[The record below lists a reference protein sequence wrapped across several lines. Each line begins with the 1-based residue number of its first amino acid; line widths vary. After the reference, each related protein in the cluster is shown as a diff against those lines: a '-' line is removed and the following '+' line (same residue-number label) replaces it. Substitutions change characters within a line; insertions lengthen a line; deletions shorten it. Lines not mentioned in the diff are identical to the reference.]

1 MKQKSM
7 FFCFPDIT
15 VNITMKFSSMKNL
28 ELYWKDD
35 QGTKRNIIENVN
47 TSGNFVTD
55 SKRIDVNAISNVS
68 SK

>member
-7 FFCFPDIT
+7 FFCFPDIK
-15 VNITMKFSSMKNL
+15 VSITMKFSSNNNL

-35 QGTKRNIIENVN
+35 QGTKRNIIEN
-47 TSGNFVTD
+47 TTGNSVTD
-55 SKRIDVNAISNVS
+55 SKLIDVNAISKVS